1 MDTYYALPYDVQAR
15 TRMFSPQFYEDL
27 KRLKAKG
34 LANTEIGRKL
44 GVSHKTVRTRL
55 ARISAQKT

>member
-1 MDTYYALPYDVQAR
+1 
-15 TRMFSPQFYEDL
+15 MFSPQFYEDL

-44 GVSHKTVRTRL
+44 GVSRKTVVARL
-55 ARISAQKT
+55 ERISIQKT